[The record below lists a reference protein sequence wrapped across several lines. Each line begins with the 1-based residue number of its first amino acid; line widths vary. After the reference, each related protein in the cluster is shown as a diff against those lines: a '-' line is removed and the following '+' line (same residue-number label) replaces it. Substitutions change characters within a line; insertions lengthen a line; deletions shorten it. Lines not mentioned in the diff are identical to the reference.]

1 MEHAMATQK
10 RRAVL
15 SLENSEAPVPVD
27 GDDLLELPGVRR
39 YLVNLAGRVLERTLI
54 WRLDWLNLM

>member
-1 MEHAMATQK
+1 MAAQK

-27 GDDLLELPGVRR
+27 GDDLLGLPGVRR
-39 YLVNLAGRVLERTLI
+39 YLVNLAGRVLERTLL
-54 WRLDWLNLM
+54 WRLDWFNLM